1 VTIMKKSFV
10 AVLAITAS
18 SALFSAAAG
27 AEDVR
32 LVNADG
38 TMLSELCIAAVESGS
53 RFRNLMQEL
62 KLVAGQ
68 ESEVRCNGRSLKR
81 FAADVRAKL
90 DGTAQP
96 VFVFRA
102 EDESPISQLCMAAL
116 ESEEAYEATK
126 ARLRSQD
133 GVLESEVLCN
143 DMPVKTFAR
152 KYRNMTAGL

>member
-1 VTIMKKSFV
+1 MKKSFV

-18 SALFSAAAG
+18 SAIFSAAAK

-38 TMLSELCIAAVESGS
+38 TMLSELCIAAVESED
-53 RFRNLMQEL
+53 RFKAVMREL

-68 ESEVRCNGRSLKR
+68 ENEVRCNGRSLKR
-81 FAADVRAKL
+81 FAADVRAKMS
-90 DGTAQP
+90 GTDNP

-116 ESEEAYEATK
+116 ESDEAYEATM
-126 ARLRSQD
+126 ARVRSET
-133 GVLESEVLCN
+133 GVRESEVLCN
-143 DMPVKTFAR
+143 DLPVKSFAR

>member
-1 VTIMKKSFV
+1 MKKSFL
-10 AVLAITAS
+10 AVLAI
-18 SALFSAAAG
+18 SATSAILNPAAN
-27 AEDVR
+27 AEEVR

-38 TMLSELCIAAVESGS
+38 TMLSELCIAAVESGD
-53 RFRNLMQEL
+53 RFQNLLKEL
-62 KLVAGQ
+62 NLVAGQ

-90 DGTAQP
+90 EGAADP

-102 EDESPISQLCMAAL
+102 EDQSPISQLCMAAL
-116 ESEEAYEATK
+116 ESDEAYEAAK
-126 ARLRSQD
+126 ARVRTQA

-143 DMPVKTFAR
+143 DLPVKTFAR

>member
-1 VTIMKKSFV
+1 MKKSFV
-10 AVLAITAS
+10 AVLALSAS

-27 AEDVR
+27 AEEVR

-38 TMLSELCIAAVESGS
+38 SSLSELCIAAVESET
-53 RFRNLMQEL
+53 RFREIMQEL
-62 KLVAGQ
+62 GMVAGQ
-68 ESEVRCNGRSLKR
+68 EYEVSCNGRSLKR
-81 FAADVRAKL
+81 FAADVRAKRE
-90 DGTAQP
+90 GAQP

-116 ESEEAYEATK
+116 ESDAAYEQTR
-126 ARLRSQD
+126 ARLRTQI

-143 DMPVKTFAR
+143 DMPVKAFAR